1 MLVLASKSPRR
12 KQLLESLGYKFKI
25 VPSTKDEVVDKTLP
39 PYEVVME
46 LAKQKALDVFEQ
58 ENCPCLGADTIVV
71 LDGVILGK
79 PANKPVNAQF
89 LRNLSGRYHEV
100 YTGYC
105 FYDGKKIVV
114 DYDVA
119 RVKFNN
125 LSEAEIEAY
134 VESGNGLDKA
144 GGYGIQDKFNL
155 VEKIEGSYSC
165 VVGLPVEKVSKL
177 LKEVL

>member
-12 KQLLESLGYKFKI
+12 CQLLSELGIEFKV
-25 VPSTKDEVVDKTLP
+25 VPSTKEEVVDRSLP
-39 PYEVVME
+39 PYKVVME
-46 LAKQKALDVFEQ
+46 LAKLKALDVFEK
-58 ENCPCLGADTIVV
+58 ENSPCLGADTIVV
-71 LDGVILGK
+71 LDGKILGK
-79 PANKPVNAQF
+79 PANKSINAEY
-89 LRNLSGRYHEV
+89 LRKLSNRFHEV

-105 FYDGKKIVV
+105 FYDGKKLIV

-119 RVKFNN
+119 KVKFYN
-125 LSEAEIEAY
+125 LSQDTIESY

-155 VEKIEGSYSC
+155 VEKIDGSYSC
-165 VVGLPVEKVSKL
+165 VVGLPMEKVSKL

>member
-12 KQLLESLGYKFKI
+12 RQLLSELGIEFKV
-25 VPSTKDEVVDKTLP
+25 VPSTKDEVVDKSLP
-39 PYEVVME
+39 PYEVVMR
-46 LAKQKALDVFEQ
+46 LAKSKALDVFEK

-71 LDGVILGK
+71 LDGKILGK
-79 PANKPVNAQF
+79 PVNKSVNAEYLQK
-89 LRNLSGRYHEV
+89 LSNRYHEV

-105 FYDGKKIVV
+105 FYDGKNLIE

-119 RVKFNN
+119 RVKFND
-125 LSEAEIEAY
+125 LSKETIDAY

-155 VEKIEGSYSC
+155 VEKIDGSYSC
-165 VVGLPVEKVSKL
+165 VVGLPMEKVSKL